1 MAFDKTKLE
10 ELNKLQKEKKKERKN
25 RLILL
30 KNAKSHAC
38 AEYSKSV
45 ENLKKEFKSKI
56 DAATS
61 VDQKKDLRGQ
71 LLDEIFKA
79 KISRDYE
86 IAKNLLT
93 EKKQRL
99 AKMRINKAI
108 AFREYNHELNNARTL
123 YKSNLSKIMTER
135 KNVLNSLKEKQ
146 KLDKKSDND
155 VKSINKEY
163 LSKIKE
169 FESQITQNKILLENT
184 EIQLKLK
191 RDMRYEY
198 ELDRVF
204 IIKRWWYG
212 IGKELQRM
220 SWSSRKKTLFN
231 FSYVIVIA
239 LFISLLFLFLDFII
253 TRI

>member
-10 ELNKLQKEKKKERKN
+10 ELNKLQKEKKKEKKN

-30 KNAKSHAC
+30 KNAKAHAC
-38 AEYSKSV
+38 AEYLKSV
-45 ENLKKEFKSKI
+45 ENLKKEFKLKI
-56 DAATS
+56 DAAT
-61 VDQKKDLRGQ
+61 DIWQKKDLNSK

-99 AKMRINKAI
+99 AKMKINKAI
-108 AFREYNHELNNARTL
+108 AFREYDHELKNARTL
-123 YKSNLSKIMTER
+123 YKSNLLKIMAER
-135 KNVLNSLKEKQ
+135 KEVLNSLKEKQ
-146 KLDKKSDND
+146 KSGKKNNNE
-155 VKSINKEY
+155 VQSINKEY

-169 FESQITQNKILLENT
+169 FENQITQNKILLENT

-191 RDMRYEY
+191 RDMQYEY
-198 ELDRVF
+198 ELDRIF

-231 FSYVIVIA
+231 FSYVIVIS